1 MDTGYVAEK
10 LKIPEGKIIRWEN
23 GSAFP
28 TYRQLE
34 KLAHKVFRLPLEV
47 FFYPE
52 PPALESPDVKL
63 RALYREYLQETPT
76 EMMLV
81 MNNAAKMQEKLRELS
96 DGKNP
101 AENLITRKKI
111 EGTIYD
117 KAREVRELLS
127 APLEEQLKLRDH
139 YKALKYWRERLANV
153 GIYIFKENFENSAY
167 SGFCLDDTEFPIIYL
182 NSKMPPQR
190 QIFTIFHELYHLL
203 ENRSGIDI
211 YSYAD
216 AKRLLNE
223 NTWEIEKQCNEF
235 AAEFLVPSDDF
246 RHIIEN
252 DSKIID
258 GLEKADYSNIRE
270 LCINPLVKRY
280 SVSTEMILL
289 KLMHNKYLTLEEY
302 EMFTSLSGVFTP
314 SSGGGGDYYANTIS
328 RLGEPYVNLVREKQ
342 LEHGLEDYVVA
353 EYLGVKTKSLEGI
366 EKKLKGV
373 MI

>member
-1 MDTGYVAEK
+1 MT
-10 LKIPEGKIIRWEN
+10 
-23 GSAFP
+23 
-28 TYRQLE
+28 
-34 KLAHKVFRLPLEV
+34 
-47 FFYPE
+47 
-52 PPALESPDVKL
+52 
-63 RALYREYLQETPT
+63 
-76 EMMLV
+76 
-81 MNNAAKMQEKLRELS
+81 
-96 DGKNP
+96 
-101 AENLITRKKI
+101 
-111 EGTIYD
+111 
-117 KAREVRELLS
+117 
-127 APLEEQLKLRDH
+127 
-139 YKALKYWRERLANV
+139 
-153 GIYIFKENFENSAY
+153 
-167 SGFCLDDTEFPIIYL
+167 
-182 NSKMPPQR
+182 PQR

-270 LCINPLVKRY
+270 FCINPLVKRY
-280 SVSTEMILL
+280 SVSAEMILL